1 MRTMFREK
9 AGWLRPPA
17 LVLSLL
23 ALVAFAV
30 PREATAQ
37 FVPYY
42 GKNKVKYDNFA
53 WRIYKSPHFEV
64 FYYPEF
70 EQHLGRL
77 VSYLES
83 SYLKISTGLKHEMP
97 QPIPVIFYKTHS
109 EFEQTNLFPA
119 FIPEG
124 VAAFTEPVKNRMVL
138 PIDEPPDELQGLVTH
153 EMTHAFAFDL
163 IPRGIGFGISQSPI
177 PLWVDEGL
185 ADYFRGIWEPL
196 DLMMIRD
203 AALTDQIP
211 KLSEAEFQPLSGRL
225 VYNMGHAAF
234 EFIEARYGKEGI
246 RQFLYSMRKGIL
258 GGSTQN
264 LFNQAFRTTPEEF
277 DIAFDRWLKE
287 RFKPYRDLQRPDD
300 FGRDL
305 SPDIRKTSF
314 TQAYAFTPSP
324 SGEIAALLTVNT
336 SDNEADV
343 VLIATR
349 DGEVIKNLTPGF
361 DSAFESLTIN
371 SEWVAG
377 RSLAF
382 DPSGDHVAFFGRTG
396 KRRSLFFVSV
406 LDSEIKRKIPIP
418 LDQPQGP
425 AVHPDGR
432 HVLFAALREG
442 VADIWQLDMETGEV
456 TNLTQDDY
464 YDNNPQISP
473 DGKFVVYERHISGNR
488 KIYAFSLDDPSRKT
502 QLTFGPFDDTAPY
515 CAPDGKTVYYAS
527 DEDNDI
533 FNLRGLDL
541 ETGAIAQY
549 TDVFGGAMAPALLQG
564 PDEGDRLAFI
574 TYFKGEYK
582 LHTQETAEPM
592 KEIDQEVR
600 AASEG
605 IVDFQPDV
613 THDVIPENKR
623 RKKLFEGLYLEGR
636 PPINVGVTSSGDF
649 YGGTAVA
656 LTDVLG
662 DQLFT
667 FQVLSIREFRS
678 YDVRYTNLASRF
690 QYGLNGFDTTYFF
703 YAAPYG
709 TFRNYGYYYD
719 NTRDLATATQRSTG
733 FQAFAQYPLD
743 TFRRIELGAGV
754 MRQETAYRNPDVQAQ
769 VCANA
774 TLLGV
779 PCFIY
784 NGWSVPVSAYFV
796 QETTRFAQFGPIDGS
811 TFRLGVRLAPGIGS
825 LLQRQTVDVDLRKYL
840 RLGSTTSL
848 LAVRARGF
856 YSTGDAPDYFYF
868 GGNMELR
875 GYPYWSFSGNQGFFA
890 NAELRIPIIHAALT
904 PLGLIGPIRGSA
916 FIGIGG
922 ARYNGEECTEANA
935 STCWRFSTSEPGF
948 SYINDPIFGEPVTGW
963 RLENGRA
970 SYGFGLQLFF
980 AGYPMHF
987 DWVKYTDFAATS
999 NNWDFSFWIGYDF

>member
-1 MRTMFREK
+1 MRTMLFRPR
-9 AGWLRPPA
+9 AGWLRPA
-17 LVLSLL
+17 VLLMT
-23 ALVAFAV
+23 LVALAV
-30 PREATAQ
+30 PREAAAQ

-83 SYLKISTGLKHEMP
+83 SYLKISTGLKHEMSA
-97 QPIPVIFYKTHS
+97 PIPVIFYKTHS

-138 PIDEPPDELQGLVTH
+138 PIDEPPDQLQGLITH
-153 EMTHAFAFDL
+153 EMVHAFAFDL
-163 IPRGIGFGISQSPI
+163 IPRGIGFGVSQSPI

-196 DLMMIRD
+196 DLMMVRD
-203 AALTDQIP
+203 AAITDQVP
-211 KLSEAEFQPLSGRL
+211 KLSEAAFQPLSGRL
-225 VYNMGHAAF
+225 VYNLGHAAF

-246 RQFLYSMRKGIL
+246 RQFLYSLRKGIM
-258 GGSTQN
+258 GGSAQG
-264 LFNQAFRTTPEEF
+264 LFKQAFRTTPEEF
-277 DIAFDRWLKE
+277 DADFDRWLKE

-314 TQAYAFTPSP
+314 TQAYAFAPSP
-324 SGEIAALLTVNT
+324 SGEVAAVLTVNT
-336 SDNEADV
+336 KDREGDI
-343 VLIATR
+343 VLLSTR
-349 DGEVIKNLTPGF
+349 DGAVIKNLTPGF
-361 DSAFESLTIN
+361 DSEHEGLSFN

-382 DPSGDHVAFFGRTG
+382 DPQGTYVAFFARTG
-396 KRRSLFFVSV
+396 KGRSLVLVSV
-406 LDSEIKRKIPIP
+406 LDQKVERKIPIP

-425 AVHPDGR
+425 ALHPDGR
-432 HVLFAALREG
+432 HAVFSALREG
-442 VADIWQLDMETGEV
+442 VADVWKLDMETGEV
-456 TNLTQDDY
+456 TNLTRDDY

-473 DGKFVVYERHISGNR
+473 DGKLLVYERHISGNR
-488 KIYAFSLDDPSRKT
+488 KIFALPLDDPSRKT
-502 QLTFGPFDDTAPY
+502 QLTFGPFDDTAPHFS
-515 CAPDGKTVYYAS
+515 ADGKTIFYAS

-541 ETGAIAQY
+541 ETGAIDQY
-549 TDVFGGAMAPALLQG
+549 TDVFGGAMAPAPVHGPQG
-564 PDEGDRLAFI
+564 ERLAFI

-582 LHTQETAEPM
+582 LHTQDTEDPA

-605 IVDFQPDV
+605 IVDFQPDIA
-613 THDVIPENKR
+613 HDVIPENKR
-623 RKKLFEGLYLEGR
+623 RKRLFEGLYLEGR

-667 FQVLSIREFRS
+667 FQVLSIRQYRS
-678 YDVRYTNLASRF
+678 YDVRYTNLARRLH
-690 QYGLNGFDTTYFF
+690 YGVNVYDFTFFF

-709 TFRNYGYYYD
+709 TLPGGYGGYYD
-719 NTRDLATATQRSTG
+719 ITRDAATASQRMTG
-733 FQAFAQYPLD
+733 GQVFAEYPLD
-743 TFRRIELGAGV
+743 KFRRLEMGFGISKINTQYNNFAVE
-754 MRQETAYRNPDVQAQ
+754 QQ

-774 TLLGV
+774 IALGV
-779 PCFIY
+779 PCFIN
-784 NGWSVPVSAYFV
+784 NGWQLPVSLYLV

-825 LLQRQTVDVDLRKYL
+825 FLQRQTVDLDVRKYL
-840 RLGSTTSL
+840 RLGSTSSL
-848 LAVRARGF
+848 LAFRGRGF
-856 YSTGDAPDYFYF
+856 YSTGDNPDYFYF
-868 GGNMELR
+868 GGNMEMR
-875 GYPYWSFSGNQGFFA
+875 GYPYYGFAGNQGFFA
-890 NAELRIPIIHAALT
+890 NAELRIPIIDVALT
-904 PLGLIGPIRGSA
+904 PIGLIGPIRGSA
-916 FIGIGG
+916 FIGIAGS
-922 ARYNGEECTEANA
+922 RFQGEPYE
-935 STCWRFSTSEPGF
+935 FSSREPGF
-948 SYINDPIFGEPVTGW
+948 SYINDPVFGEPVTGW
-963 RLENGRA
+963 HLVDGRA
-970 SYGFGLQLFF
+970 SWGFGLQMFF
-980 AGYPMHF
+980 LGYPMHF
-987 DWVKYTDFAATS
+987 DWTKFTDFGATS
-999 NNWDFSFWIGYDF
+999 DKWKFSFWIGYDF